1 MMSGNPMR
9 GSTLR
14 PSPTLPPR
22 AGRGRLP
29 SAALWLG
36 LSLCATAAG
45 AQSAPPSATPPAANP
60 TAAAPPAATASAQPQ
75 GSPTRQAE
83 LLFDEGVTLLD
94 AKKFAAA
101 CAKFEESQRLD
112 PAPGTLFN
120 LATCEEGQGR
130 FATAARR
137 WRESI
142 ALLPAEDSRRAAA
155 EKNATDTESKA
166 GRLVLRLAPQAPPGT
181 TATLDD
187 RPLRAGDL
195 AAAIVVDPGAHRIVV
210 RAPGYEPRDI
220 TATTAS
226 GETREVALT
235 PGPATQ
241 APSATAGPTAPLP
254 PTATVAA
261 TAMPAPPGLFSQ
273 HKASLATL
281 GAGVALAAVGT
292 GLAVEII
299 SGHYHSFVQ
308 KCAPPPGCP
317 QSEKDAMQ
325 GQAIAV
331 NVLFAAAGAAGLA
344 ALGIFVFAEREPAAR
359 PRTQAVLAIGPT
371 GMTLTVR
378 R

>member
-1 MMSGNPMR
+1 MR
-9 GSTLR
+9 VS
-14 PSPTLPPR
+14 TLPPSPALPR
-22 AGRGRLP
+22 SAGRERLLF
-29 SAALWLG
+29 AALWLG
-36 LSLCATAAG
+36 LSLCATEAG
-45 AQSAPPSATPPAANP
+45 AQSGPPAATPPAA
-60 TAAAPPAATASAQPQ
+60 TPPAATPPAASASAEPQ
-75 GSPTRQAE
+75 GSPARQAE
-83 LLFDEGVTLLD
+83 LLFDEGIALLK
-94 AKKFAAA
+94 AKKFAEAY
-101 CAKFEESQRLD
+101 AKFEESQKLD

-137 WRESI
+137 WREGL
-142 ALLPAEDSRRAAA
+142 ALLPAGDSRRANAEKYAA
-155 EKNATDTESKA
+155 EADSKA

-187 RPLRAGDL
+187 RPLGAGDL

-241 APSATAGPTAPLP
+241 SPSATAGPTAPLP

-299 SGHYHSFVQ
+299 SGHYTSFVQ

-331 NVLFAAAGAAGLA
+331 NVLFGAAGAAGLA
-344 ALGIFVFAEREPAAR
+344 ALGIFVFAEREPVAR
-359 PRTQAVLAIGPT
+359 PRTQAVLAVGPT